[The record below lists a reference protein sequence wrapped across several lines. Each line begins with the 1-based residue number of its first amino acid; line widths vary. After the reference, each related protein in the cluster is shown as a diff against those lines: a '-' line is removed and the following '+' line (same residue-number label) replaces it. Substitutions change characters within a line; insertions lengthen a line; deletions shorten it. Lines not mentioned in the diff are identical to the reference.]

1 MKRNRGITL
10 IALVVTIIVLI
21 ILAGVSV
28 NLVLG
33 QNGIITKAK
42 EAKKNHEKEAVKEK
56 VSLMMGEYA
65 TEREEN
71 NKTLNDYLENQ
82 EKAGNIESIE
92 QGEEN
97 EEGTQTIIVDDYRVV
112 IDEET
117 LEILEIEKA
126 GPKPKI
132 TNIKITYIDTTD
144 GTEKEATEKSVEEGT
159 PLKITFD
166 VSFEEGTIEGV
177 NIGSFVNRKVEYTT
191 NGTEK
196 EVSFV
201 VTGVING
208 EKVEKRQKVSIEKY
222 YQKAEVEASDIANN
236 ASKYYGQLVTNYT
249 CPSTA
254 VEAWRIFYADENN
267 IYLIAD
273 NYITPSDMPLSPS
286 GYAMVK
292 GVAQRDP
299 SEQFANVIKDLTY
312 NEGTTW
318 IYENSKARDW
328 ISEYSENNVG
338 ISTRAAKSMAYLMD
352 TNIWSDYYAGNE
364 AEYAIGCA
372 TLELYCS
379 SYQDTHP
386 DKYIVFE
393 GSSTG
398 GYKAKWNTSSN
409 YTSYVTSLDAGNN
422 NIYFT
427 SGSSC
432 FICSNSDS
440 TDYRLLDVNGQGSLG
455 YSNANVWVPRASTYC
470 LFK

>member
-92 QGEEN
+92 QGEE
-97 EEGTQTIIVDDYRVV
+97 GTQTIIVDDYRVV

-166 VSFEEGTIEGV
+166 VSFEEGTLVGV
-177 NIGSFVNRKVEYTT
+177 NKGILENGKVEYTT
-191 NGTEK
+191 DGTEK
-196 EVSFV
+196 EVFV
-201 VTGVING
+201 VYALRKLYIRT
-208 EKVEKRQKVSIEKY
+208 
-222 YQKAEVEASDIANN
+222 NN
-236 ASKYYGQLVTNYT
+236 RAYT
-249 CPSTA
+249 
-254 VEAWRIFYADENN
+254 
-267 IYLIAD
+267 
-273 NYITPSDMPLSPS
+273 
-286 GYAMVK
+286 K
-292 GVAQRDP
+292 
-299 SEQFANVIKDLTY
+299 
-312 NEGTTW
+312 
-318 IYENSKARDW
+318 
-328 ISEYSENNVG
+328 
-338 ISTRAAKSMAYLMD
+338 
-352 TNIWSDYYAGNE
+352 
-364 AEYAIGCA
+364 
-372 TLELYCS
+372 
-379 SYQDTHP
+379 
-386 DKYIVFE
+386 
-393 GSSTG
+393 
-398 GYKAKWNTSSN
+398 
-409 YTSYVTSLDAGNN
+409 
-422 NIYFT
+422 
-427 SGSSC
+427 
-432 FICSNSDS
+432 
-440 TDYRLLDVNGQGSLG
+440 
-455 YSNANVWVPRASTYC
+455 YSNTRYANKKIRRDRKNFNRQCRICTSILLW
-470 LFK
+470 